1 MSTNTVALTPSLY
14 ASLIFAM
21 IQVIAA
27 SLLGSVTACNPGYIQ
42 IGTACVLDCSSVT
55 NETGCAAQRYASG
68 LARCLWTP
76 GAQPADPWT
85 CVWVNQTTGGVS
97 CPSSPGDVPEVTLT
111 HIVNPLVLEPFGC
124 DAHVGAWYQ
133 LEITSGAIACDCV
146 LDVLR
151 QAVGTCA
158 AVSSGPSL
166 DTNNTL
172 SCSIGFAGLLVA
184 DDCPAS
190 VAGVKHAAE
199 LFGGGV
205 TLPTPVCSVSS
216 ATQFSTF
223 AACSEFARRLN
234 DMYYTA
240 LLEGDDFACA
250 TFAPTAAPSAEPTAA
265 PTAAPTS
272 TPTVSTTPTTTAT
285 TSPLVTACTTGFF
298 APRDLFVIIDNTV
311 RSAVDLDDLKSIVAA
326 LARNIPL
333 DGATVRLDILTLAPA
348 GGTVRFLRL
357 PRCAATSTW
366 TVDAF
371 LELVA
376 TRADVID
383 FPLDE
388 ALHLLNDTVGIGRR
402 TEPMILYLTAGRTR
416 SCSSGEFRC
425 ADGAILPPHNN

>member
-1 MSTNTVALTPSLY
+1 M
-14 ASLIFAM
+14 
-21 IQVIAA
+21 
-27 SLLGSVTACNPGYIQ
+27 
-42 IGTACVLDCSSVT
+42 LDCSSVT
-55 NETGCAAQRYASG
+55 NETECAAQRYASG

-76 GAQPADPWT
+76 VAQLADSWS
-85 CVWVNQTTGGVS
+85 CVWVNQTTGSVS
-97 CPSSPGDVPEVTLT
+97 CPSSPTDVPEVTLA

-133 LEITSGAIACDCV
+133 LEVTSGAIACDCV

-158 AVSSGPSL
+158 ALSSGPTL

-172 SCSIGFAGLLVA
+172 SCSNGFAGLLVA

-190 VAGVKHAAE
+190 VAAVKHAAE
-199 LFGGGV
+199 LFGSSV

-223 AACSEFARRLN
+223 NGCAEFARRLN

-240 LLEGDDFACA
+240 LLEGEDFACV
-250 TFAPTAAPSAEPTAA
+250 TFAPTAAPSAVPTAA

-285 TSPLVTACTTGFF
+285 TSPLVTPCATGYF
-298 APRDLFVIIDNTV
+298 APRDLFIIIDNTV
-311 RSAVDLDDLKSIVAA
+311 RSAVDLDGLKSIVAA

-333 DGATVRLDILTLAPA
+333 NGATVRLDILALAPA
-348 GGTVRFLRL
+348 GGTARFLRL

-371 LELVA
+371 LSLVA
-376 TRADVID
+376 TRSDIID

-402 TEPMILYLTAGRTR
+402 VVPMILYLTAGRTR

-425 ADGAILPPHNN
+425 ADGTMVQQHNS